1 MTARGKDN
9 MDVKTPRCSFCG
21 RTSDQVQI
29 MITGPEVNI
38 CDECVEASGR
48 IIKRNLSQRK
58 SFNLAQFPNPREIK
72 ERLDEYVIGQ
82 DEAKRAISVAV
93 HNHYKRI
100 TQESAGTD
108 VEIEKSNILLVG
120 PTGTGKTLLAQ
131 TLARFLKVPF
141 TIADATVLTEAGY
154 VGEDV
159 ENILVRLLR
168 AANYDVA
175 AAEMGIIYI
184 DEIDKISR
192 RDSNTSITRDV
203 SGEGVQQAM
212 LKLLEGTVAAVP
224 PEGGRKHPEQKL
236 ININTRNILFIV
248 GGAFDGLEKIIAHR
262 MASSTMGF
270 GASVEKKEKSSF
282 ELLQNIEYYDLIR
295 YGLIPELIGRL
306 PVITALDELSES
318 ALLDILKNP
327 RNALTRQFIEL
338 LKLDSIELQFTDNAL
353 KAIVLQAK
361 KRKTGARALRS
372 IMEKT
377 LRDTMFELPGDKTV
391 KRVTIDQKVVEGTG
405 KPRIE
410 RKQKRKS
417 KTQPLKQ
424 QPGSSKKTG

>member
-1 MTARGKDN
+1 MTTKGHDN
-9 MDVKTPRCSFCG
+9 LGLETPRCSFCG

-48 IIKRNLSQRK
+48 IIQRNLSQRK
-58 SFNLAQFPNPREIK
+58 SFNLKQFPNPREIK
-72 ERLDEYVIGQ
+72 TRLDEYVIGQ
-82 DEAKRAISVAV
+82 NEAKRALSVAV
-93 HNHYKRI
+93 YNHYKRI

-108 VEIEKSNILLVG
+108 VEIEKSNIMLVG

-131 TLARFLKVPF
+131 TLARFLQVPF

-168 AANYDVA
+168 AANYDVP

-184 DEIDKISR
+184 DEIDKIAR
-192 RDSNTSITRDV
+192 RDANTSITRDV

-212 LKLLEGTVAAVP
+212 LKLLEGTIAAVP

-248 GGAFDGLEKIIAHR
+248 GGSFDGLEKIIEHR
-262 MASSTMGF
+262 LSSSSMGF
-270 GASVEKKEKSSF
+270 GATPEKQEQSRF
-282 ELLQNIEYYDLIR
+282 ELLQKIEYYDLIR

-306 PVITALDELSES
+306 PVITALDELTED
-318 ALLDILKNP
+318 ALRDILLNP

-338 LKLDSIELQFTDNAL
+338 LKLDGIELSFTDKAL
-353 KAIVLQAK
+353 TAIVKLAK

-372 IMEKT
+372 IMEAT
-377 LRDTMFELPGDKTV
+377 LRDSMFELPGDKSV
-391 KRVTIDQKVVEGTG
+391 KRVTIDHKVVEGKG
-405 KPRIE
+405 KPLVE
-410 RKQKRKS
+410 RRQQSGGKTRQLKKR
-417 KTQPLKQ
+417 
-424 QPGSSKKTG
+424 TG

>member
-1 MTARGKDN
+1 MTPKDN
-9 MDVKTPRCSFCG
+9 DKLGVEGPRCSFCG

-48 IIKRNLSQRK
+48 IIRRNLSQRK
-58 SFNLAQFPNPREIK
+58 SFNLAQFPNPRQIK
-72 ERLDEYVIGQ
+72 AKLDEYVIGQ
-82 DEAKRAISVAV
+82 DEAKRALSVAV
-93 HNHYKRI
+93 YNHYKRI

-131 TLARFLKVPF
+131 TLARFLQVPF

-168 AANYDVA
+168 AANYDVP
-175 AAEMGIIYI
+175 AAEMGIVYI
-184 DEIDKISR
+184 DEIDKIAR
-192 RDSNTSITRDV
+192 REANTSITRDV

-248 GGAFDGLEKIIAHR
+248 GGSFDGLEKIIEHR
-262 MASSTMGF
+262 LASSSMGF
-270 GASVEKKEKSSF
+270 GAEIDKQEQSRF
-282 ELLQNIEYYDLIR
+282 ELLQQIEYYDLIH

-306 PVITALDELSES
+306 PVITALDELTEA
-318 ALLDILKNP
+318 ALRDILLNP
-327 RNALTRQFIEL
+327 RNALTRQFTEL
-338 LKLDSIELQFTDNAL
+338 LKLDGIELQFTEGAL
-353 KAIVLQAK
+353 KSIVKLAK
-361 KRKTGARALRS
+361 DRKTGARALRS
-372 IMEKT
+372 IMEAS
-377 LRDTMFELPGDKTV
+377 LRDIMFELPGDKSV
-391 KRVTIDQKVVEGTG
+391 KRVTINRKVVESGG
-405 KPRIE
+405 KARIE
-410 RKQKRKS
+410 RREKTAGKTRPIKRK
-417 KTQPLKQ
+417 
-424 QPGSSKKTG
+424 TG